1 MLYSLISLG
10 LTLTAVTGVLAK
22 TSYDGA
28 QAVRVAVGDDVVPLM
43 KIIDKLSLAS
53 WKGVGPNGVPR
64 ANGNVDLVVPAKKV
78 AEFTALVDGMEF
90 EVMHED
96 LGASISAE
104 EEESVSFKSSAA
116 AAVDVTYFN
125 AYHAY
130 ADHLTFLRDL
140 QAQYPTRS
148 EIVTAGNSNGGRPIT
163 GIHFYGTAAGKPAV
177 VLHGNVHAREWITGM
192 TTEYLAWYLLTNY
205 ASSSE
210 VKSFVDKYDFYIF
223 PIVNPDGFVYTQTND
238 RLWRKNRQT
247 TPNSSCIGRD
257 VNRNWPF
264 QWAVTG
270 GASTDPCNETFKGRA
285 AGDATE
291 NVGLRNYIST
301 LAAKQKVQLFID
313 IHSYSQLF
321 MTPYGYS
328 CSALATNN
336 AALQS
341 LARGTASAI
350 QAVYGTVYEY
360 GPICSTI
367 YQATGSSVDWVNDIA
382 KAKYTFTIEL
392 RDTGRYGFILP
403 PAQILPTALETYQGF
418 RYLLLNMVL

>member
-1 MLYSLISLG
+1 MMELKQS
-10 LTLTAVTGVLAK
+10 
-22 TSYDGA
+22 
-28 QAVRVAVGDDVVPLM
+28 
-43 KIIDKLSLAS
+43 
-53 WKGVGPNGVPR
+53 GVGPNGVPR

-223 PIVNPDGFVYTQTND
+223 PIVNPDG
-238 RLWRKNRQT
+238 
-247 TPNSSCIGRD
+247 
-257 VNRNWPF
+257 
-264 QWAVTG
+264 
-270 GASTDPCNETFKGRA
+270 RA

-321 MTPYGYS
+321 MTP
-328 CSALATNN
+328 
-336 AALQS
+336 LQS